1 MTPEETQAV
10 RDQEHLR
17 LLALFHYI
25 SGAVTVAFSLL
36 YGLWALFASV
46 MFASIPQQ
54 ARGNINDPFAEQFMP
69 VMIFGMFGIFCVI
82 GVIYGI
88 VEIVAGRFIS
98 QRRLRIFTI
107 IASLPRLIFIP
118 YGTILTIF
126 TLLVLD
132 RASVRLHYRAS

>member
-1 MTPEETQAV
+1 MTTEETQAV

-25 SGAVTVAFSLL
+25 SGAVTIAFSLL
-36 YGLWALFASV
+36 YGLWVLVVSV

-54 ARGNINDPFAEQFMP
+54 ARGNINDPLAQQFPLMM
-69 VMIFGMFGIFCVI
+69 VGMFGIFCVI
-82 GVIYGI
+82 GIIYGI

-107 IASLPRLIFIP
+107 IASLPRLLFIP
-118 YGTILTIF
+118 YGTILTVF

-132 RASVRLHYRAS
+132 RASVRLSYRAS

>member
-1 MTPEETQAV
+1 MTTEETQAV

-25 SGAVTVAFSLL
+25 SGAVTIAFSLL
-36 YGLWALFASV
+36 YGLWVLVVSV

-69 VMIFGMFGIFCVI
+69 VMILGMFGIFCVV

-107 IASLPRLIFIP
+107 VASVPRIIFIP
-118 YGTILTIF
+118 YGTILTVF

-132 RASVRLHYRAS
+132 RPSVRLHYRAS